1 MNRLG
6 VFWRGARYRLDPVW
20 PVLRWLLSTLVVLFG
35 VSLLAFVLTYLTPGD
50 LAENILTSQGITPT
64 AEMVAAMRDRL
75 GQFSAN
81 NEENVHGVSTISIGW
96 GGSCTGTSVPRSARA
111 PISLRISVADCH

>member
-75 GQFSAN
+75 GLTRPLWQFLILMMMN
-81 NEENVHGVSTISIGW
+81 HFICIYTLQKIF
-96 GGSCTGTSVPRSARA
+96 
-111 PISLRISVADCH
+111 